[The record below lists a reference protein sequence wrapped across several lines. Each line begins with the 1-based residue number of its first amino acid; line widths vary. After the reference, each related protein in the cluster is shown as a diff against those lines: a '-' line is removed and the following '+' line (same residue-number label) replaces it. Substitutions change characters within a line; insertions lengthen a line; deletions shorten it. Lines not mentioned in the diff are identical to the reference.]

1 LTAAT
6 NISRLGCRGVAV
18 LSGDE
23 ARLRAAFITATT
35 LGVPIGRELLEL
47 RDLRDGPRS
56 ASPPRC
62 ASFDGLVAD

>member
-1 LTAAT
+1 VILDQQADQIA
-6 NISRLGCRGVAV
+6 AV

-47 RDLRDGPRS
+47 RDLRDVTPERI
-56 ASPPRC
+56 AAAVR